1 MYDIKEIICEAGP
14 GEIYGSK
21 WIGSLAGDLA
31 GKPVNSEAFNGA
43 LKADFSFL
51 GINSR
56 AIKGRKFDIC
66 FAAPKSMAV
75 AMLFDREVVAVHQ
88 IANDAAV
95 IWLERYTMS
104 RIKAGGRYIRVVTSS
119 GICGQFLHY
128 TSRAREPHLHTHNV
142 WLNIT
147 TGGAPL
153 DAAGL
158 YKAKES
164 ARAIYFSKLAEGLEA
179 IGYRYRLIPDRT
191 GRAHPELDV
200 PGELIHA
207 FSSRRNAIEEK
218 MSEEEFDAI
227 SPSAR
232 HFYAYYATRDA
243 KAEEKAA
250 DHWRA
255 WQQKAIQFGFRR
267 DLKHA

>member
-1 MYDIKEIICEAGP
+1 MYDTKEIICEAGP

-21 WIGSLAGDLA
+21 WIGNLAGVLA
-31 GKPVNSEAFNGA
+31 GKPVNSLHFNGA
-43 LKADFSFL
+43 LEADFSFL
-51 GINSR
+51 DINSR
-56 AIKGRKFDIC
+56 ANKGRKFDIC
-66 FAAPKSMAV
+66 FAAPKSLSV

-95 IWLERYTMS
+95 LWLELYAMA
-104 RIKAGGRYIRVVTSS
+104 RIKAGGRYIRIATSS
-119 GICGQFLHY
+119 GICAQFLHY
-128 TSRAREPHLHTHNV
+128 TSRAKEPHLHTHNV

-179 IGYRYRLIPDRT
+179 IGYMYRLIPDRT
-191 GRAHPELDV
+191 GRAHPELHV
-200 PGELIHA
+200 PESLIYE
-207 FSSRRNAIEEK
+207 FSSRRNAIKQK
-218 MSEEEFDAI
+218 MDEEEFDAL
-227 SPSAR
+227 SPAAR
-232 HFYAYYATRDA
+232 RLYAYYATRDA

-255 WQQKAIQFGFRR
+255 WQRKAIQLGYRK